1 MINEGLELQMTN
13 VNKYYEY
20 LKEEKVVTSK
30 DVALEWIRN
39 IGIGY
44 DGVSSIGGLR
54 AVIDELVAYAML
66 GKEASE

>member
-30 DVALEWIRN
+30 DVTLEWIRN